1 MGASNG
7 SEPSLGMLVAQA
19 TEDVQSLVRNQIELT
34 KLELSQS
41 VKKAVGS
48 SGLLI
53 GAGTLGFLGFI
64 FLLVTAAYGLIQ
76 LGLAPW
82 LAFLIV
88 TLVLFILAAV
98 LGLVG
103 KKRLEGITGPERSVA
118 ALEETRNVIASH
130 LHATQGEPAVQGHT
144 AR

>member
-88 TLVLFILAAV
+88 ALFLFIVAAV
-98 LGLVG
+98 LALVG
-103 KKRLEGITGPERSVA
+103 KKRLSGLKGPERSVA
-118 ALEETRNVIASH
+118 ALDETRTVIASH
-130 LHATQGEPAVQGHT
+130 LHLTQGEPAVQGHT